1 MKLKKEPIEIKDD
14 LIIMNNVNRL
24 EVIYEQGRSYI
35 KWDDN
40 NYVKLSLQDD
50 GKTLKIFIFKKI
62 L

>member
-1 MKLKKEPIEIKDD
+1 MKPKKEPIELKDD
-14 LIIMNNVNRL
+14 LIVMNNINRV
-24 EVIYEQGRSYI
+24 EVIDEQGRSYI

-50 GKTLKIFIFKKI
+50 GKTLKIFIFKKM